1 MNLHDLFAIPR
12 QGLPQKA
19 ALQLPA
25 GDGPELT
32 LTYQQLFDAADELA
46 AGLQR
51 WGLGKGDRVAFFLG
65 SRPEFVIAYLAV
77 IRLGAVVV
85 PINLRYRRTEIG
97 HILADCTP
105 RLLIT
110 ERAQRE
116 ILEDGGVVEGSEVS
130 GSLEAILNVEDLGK
144 WRVKVETPPDAVVL
158 GDDLAL
164 IIYTSGTTGRSKGAM
179 ITHNNVLATVTGLLS
194 AWAWE
199 QDDRLLLCLPL
210 FHVHGLIVGM
220 HCALAAGATVL
231 MRPRFDAAS
240 IVADLASGE
249 PTLFF
254 AVPTIY
260 VRLVEKLA
268 ALAQADLSSMRLF
281 CSGSAPLAA
290 ETHQAFEQLTGHQ
303 ILERYGMTETG
314 MNLSNPYAGPR
325 LPGSVGTPLPGVSM
339 RIVDSERADVSLGD
353 EGMLL
358 VRGSNVFSAYWNA
371 PEKTAESFVHDVLGQ
386 RWFVTGDLARQDP
399 STGYVTLLGRNHEL
413 IISGGFN
420 IYPRE
425 IEEVLETFDG
435 VAEAAVVG
443 RPDVEWGEVPV
454 AYLVCTGPVYEE
466 ALMIF
471 CRSQLASFKAP
482 RRFVVVDELPR
493 NAMGKL
499 QKHLL
504 K

>member
-1 MNLHDLFAIPR
+1 M
-12 QGLPQKA
+12 
-19 ALQLPA
+19 PA
-25 GDGPELT
+25 SSTGGE
-32 LTYQQLFDAADELA
+32 A
-46 AGLQR
+46 
-51 WGLGKGDRVAFFLG
+51 LG
-65 SRPEFVIAYLAV
+65 SL
-77 IRLGAVVV
+77 
-85 PINLRYRRTEIG
+85 
-97 HILADCTP
+97 D
-105 RLLIT
+105 
-110 ERAQRE
+110 
-116 ILEDGGVVEGSEVS
+116 
-130 GSLEAILNVEDLGK
+130 AILDVEDLGQ
-144 WRVKVETPPDAVVL
+144 WQREAEAPSDAVVL

-210 FHVHGLIVGM
+210 FHVHGLIVGL

-231 MRPRFDAAS
+231 MRQRFDAAS
-240 IVADLASGE
+240 IVADLASG
-249 PTLFF
+249 
-254 AVPTIY
+254 
-260 VRLVEKLA
+260 R
-268 ALAQADLSSMRLF
+268 ADALF
-281 CSGSAPLAA
+281 CRAHHLRASGGQAGRVGAGRSVVDATLLLGQRTAGRRDPPGLRATHRPSDPRTLRHDRDRHESEQSVRRSASARQCGHAA
-290 ETHQAFEQLTGHQ
+290 
-303 ILERYGMTETG
+303 
-314 MNLSNPYAGPR
+314 AGR
-325 LPGSVGTPLPGVSM
+325 LHAHRRRRDGRCVPP
-339 RIVDSERADVSLGD
+339 GD

-371 PEKTAESFVHDVLGQ
+371 PEKTAESFVHDDLGQ

-399 STGYVTLLGRNHEL
+399 ATGYVTLLGRSHEL

-443 RPDVEWGEVPV
+443 RPDSEWGEVPV

-466 ALMIF
+466 ALTIF

>member
-1 MNLHDLFAIPR
+1 MNLHDLFAIPLR
-12 QGLPQKA
+12 RTPNQV
-19 ALQLPA
+19 ALQWITDSGTEQA
-25 GDGPELT
+25 ITYREL
-32 LTYQQLFDAADELA
+32 LAAADDLG

-51 WGLGKGDRVAFFLG
+51 WGLRKGDRVAFFLN
-65 SRPEFVIAYLAV
+65 SRVEFVIAYLAV

-97 HILADCTP
+97 HILTDCTP

-110 ERAQRE
+110 EGAQRS
-116 ILEDGGVVEGSEVS
+116 ILEEAGVRVGAEDST
-130 GSLEAILNVEDLGK
+130 SLEAVLDVDDIEQWSSASEKRSL
-144 WRVKVETPPDAVVL
+144 PAVL

-199 QDDRLLLCLPL
+199 PDDRLLLCLPL
-210 FHVHGLIVGM
+210 FHVHGLIVGL

-231 MRPRFDAAS
+231 LRTRFDAAS
-240 IVADLASGE
+240 IVADLTSGE

-260 VRLVEKLA
+260 VRLVDQLA
-268 ALAQADLSSMRLF
+268 LQEQVDMGAMRLF

-290 ETHQAFEQLTGHQ
+290 ETHQAFAHLTGHQ

-314 MNLSNPYAGPR
+314 MNLSNPYAGSR
-325 LPGSVGTPLPGVSM
+325 VPGSVGTPLPGVSM
-339 RIVDSERADVSLGD
+339 RIVDGEMTNVPVGE

-371 PEKTAESFVHDVLGQ
+371 PEKTAESFVHDDLGR

-399 STGYVTLLGRNHEL
+399 PTGYVTLLGRSHEL

-443 RPDVEWGEVPV
+443 RPDAEWGEAPI
-454 AYLVCTGPVYEE
+454 AYLVCSNVVNQT
-466 ALMIF
+466 ALIAY
-471 CRSQLASFKAP
+471 CRGQLASFKTP
-482 RRFVVVDELPR
+482 KEFLIIDELPR

-504 K
+504 E